1 MSKQLERIYIMRKL
15 LDRVEEE
22 IHNQMN
28 ESEEETEV
36 KESTDFT
43 TFTNDRESAI
53 FKAIIAAQL
62 LEDTIARA

>member
-36 KESTDFT
+36 EESTDFT